1 MPLSGF
7 HSHER
12 KVHLQRDEEAN
23 LGELPCARAMRRL
36 AAFLSADLSWLNLG
50 VAATS
55 IFLKPR
61 STLGE
66 STATESAYASG
77 NVGSGSHQNSVAVIT
92 TIQATKQNVVHLLS
106 TYCVPG
112 QVLTLNMSYW
122 FGYNGMCS
130 LMSITSLF
138 KETES

>member
-23 LGELPCARAMRRL
+23 LGELPRARAMRRL
-36 AAFLSADLSWLNLG
+36 AAVLRAGLCWLNLG

-55 IFLKPR
+55 KSCSKPR

-66 STATESAYASG
+66 STETESASAPG
-77 NVGSGSHQNSVAVIT
+77 NVGAGSNQTSVAVIT

-112 QVLTLNMSYW
+112 QVPILNMNYW
-122 FGYNGMCS
+122 FGDNGMCS
-130 LMSITSLF
+130 LMLIPSLYV
-138 KETES
+138 

>member
-12 KVHLQRDEEAN
+12 KVHLQRDGEAN
-23 LGELPCARAMRRL
+23 LGELPRARAMRRL
-36 AAFLSADLSWLNLG
+36 AAVLCAGLSWLNLG

-55 IFLKPR
+55 KSCSKPP

-66 STATESAYASG
+66 STATESASALG
-77 NVGSGSHQNSVAVIT
+77 NVGSGSHQTSVAVIT

-112 QVLTLNMSYW
+112 QVPTLSMNYW
-122 FGYNGMCS
+122 FGDNGMC
-130 LMSITSLF
+130 
-138 KETES
+138 